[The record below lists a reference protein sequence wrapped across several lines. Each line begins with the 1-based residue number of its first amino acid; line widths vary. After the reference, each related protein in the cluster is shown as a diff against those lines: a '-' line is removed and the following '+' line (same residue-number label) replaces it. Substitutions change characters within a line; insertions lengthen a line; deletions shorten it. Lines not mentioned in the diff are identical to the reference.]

1 MTPTSFQWIHVHD
14 SLTYYLSEK
23 AGLNFINYF
32 FLWRSFFVLF
42 LFLTIGCSVPP
53 LRWHSKIR
61 KYLSMDLKAYQKEYR
76 NVAKTSCT
84 WIIYSLCTRR
94 SEKQR
99 HSLSFFEPFH
109 LPKKKYHNSRRGFL
123 VFHRKIELSWIISLQ
138 SERLK
143 PGKLCYMLTWG
154 HLETKYR
161 RARQERISR
170 RGIIMRLHAAVI
182 QGTTTGRADMASELK
197 GITRKVI

>member
-1 MTPTSFQWIHVHD
+1 MTPTSFRWIHGQY

-32 FLWRSFFVLF
+32 FLRRSFFVLF

-84 WIIYSLCTRR
+84 WIIYRLCTRR
-94 SEKQR
+94 SEKKR

-109 LPKKKYHNSRRGFL
+109 LPKNKSQL
-123 VFHRKIELSWIISLQ
+123 
-138 SERLK
+138 
-143 PGKLCYMLTWG
+143 
-154 HLETKYR
+154 
-161 RARQERISR
+161 QERFSKFPSQDWAV
-170 RGIIMRLHAAVI
+170 MNNFVSVWTFKTWEALLHVNLRSFRNQVSENEAGKDFLPWNNYAFTCRSNS
-182 QGTTTGRADMASELK
+182 GNYHRTGRYDFR
-197 GITRKVI
+197 T